1 MSTAGSGTSTQRP
14 NVWWLFLLQ
23 GIAGT
28 LLGLMLITY
37 PGASL
42 VALVTFVGFYWL
54 FTGIMALVRIFVDS
68 SVPWIWSLVIGIVGI
83 LAGILVLR
91 HPVLAAL
98 TVPTTIVIVLTCRG
112 SSWVCSRSSA
122 DSWAAGPCLFH
133 RGHRHRDRRAVA
145 RLAADGRARG
155 SARLRRADA
164 DPGIG
169 THRVGSP
176 RAGAIGG
183 RYSGAP

>member
-14 NVWWLFLLQ
+14 NIWWLFLLQ

-98 TVPTTIVIVLTCRG
+98 TVPATIVIVLGLQGIIMGVLEIVGGFKGGG
-112 SSWVCSRSSA
+112 SWSFFIGVIDIVIGVLLLGSPLT
-122 DSWAAGPCLFH
+122 AAL
-133 RGHRHRDRRAVA
+133 AVPLVFGVLMLIQGLGLIV
-145 RLAADGRARG
+145 LAFRARV
-155 SARLRRADA
+155 
-164 DPGIG
+164 P
-169 THRVGSP
+169 
-176 RAGAIGG
+176 
-183 RYSGAP
+183 